1 MSLSFDVKGGE
12 KLGLFNFKKKT
23 KEKTTEV
30 SSYQMMSD
38 TGTGYYSWN
47 GDIYKSDI
55 VRSAMRPKAQTI
67 GKAVAKHMKKDADGK
82 LMVNDDPYM
91 RFLLEEPNEMMTMQL
106 LLEKLANQLELNGN
120 AFALIDRDEN
130 GYPVRLYPLV
140 GTQFRLLQGEQGTL
154 YLNCFLLTGKQ
165 YTFRYA
171 DIIHLRK
178 DFNDNDYF
186 GDSLAPA
193 LAPLMEIVSTT
204 DQGIVKAIKNS
215 NVIRWLLKFNQV
227 LRPEDIEENTKAFTK
242 SFLSEEAE
250 SGGAAGV
257 DTKAE
262 AIQIEPKDYVP
273 NERQM
278 AVTKERIYS
287 LFNSNEKIVQSKY
300 TENEWIS
307 YYESQIEPVLMQLS
321 GQFSVKLFSRRDR
334 FDGNSI
340 IFESSAL
347 TFASMKTK
355 LGLAALVDR
364 GVLTRNEM
372 RSYFNLSP
380 VEGGDVMVLRLDTAT
395 LREGKGGD
403 EEDAED

>member
-1 MSLSFDVKGGE
+1 M
-12 KLGLFNFKKKT
+12 
-23 KEKTTEV
+23 
-30 SSYQMMSD
+30 
-38 TGTGYYSWN
+38 
-47 GDIYKSDI
+47 
-55 VRSAMRPKAQTI
+55 
-67 GKAVAKHMKKDADGK
+67 
-82 LMVNDDPYM
+82 
-91 RFLLEEPNEMMTMQL
+91 
-106 LLEKLANQLELNGN
+106 
-120 AFALIDRDEN
+120 
-130 GYPVRLYPLV
+130 
-140 GTQFRLLQGEQGTL
+140 
-154 YLNCFLLTGKQ
+154 
-165 YTFRYA
+165 
-171 DIIHLRK
+171 
-178 DFNDNDYF
+178 
-186 GDSLAPA
+186 
-193 LAPLMEIVSTT
+193 
-204 DQGIVKAIKNS
+204 
-215 NVIRWLLKFNQV
+215 
-227 LRPEDIEENTKAFTK
+227 
-242 SFLSEEAE
+242 
-250 SGGAAGV
+250 
-257 DTKAE
+257 
-262 AIQIEPKDYVP
+262 P